1 MKDRRKNKT
10 KRKVLL
16 ALYLAV
22 CLVIIVAAYFHLS
35 RIARNFNTEHLELI
49 TGLYAEKMNDSME
62 YLQNYVQEDIKMI
75 RSMENAQPEEILEQ
89 LEKNLDK
96 TVFGDIGFIMNDGEI
111 YGSSSCAVSDIK
123 KKKLD
128 EAALASDTSFNS
140 DPYQSSRTG
149 NMTMTVFVPVG
160 DTSLVHTLYVSI
172 MIENLPSF
180 FPERMSFIHWL

>member
-62 YLQNYVQEDIKMI
+62 FLYL
-75 RSMENAQPEEILEQ
+75 ILDYSHNHYTF
-89 LEKNLDK
+89 KH
-96 TVFGDIGFIMNDGEI
+96 FG
-111 YGSSSCAVSDIK
+111 V
-123 KKKLD
+123 
-128 EAALASDTSFNS
+128 
-140 DPYQSSRTG
+140 
-149 NMTMTVFVPVG
+149 
-160 DTSLVHTLYVSI
+160 
-172 MIENLPSF
+172 
-180 FPERMSFIHWL
+180 

>member
-1 MKDRRKNKT
+1 M
-10 KRKVLL
+10 V
-16 ALYLAV
+16 
-22 CLVIIVAAYFHLS
+22 AYFHLS

-111 YGSSSCAVSDIK
+111 YGGSSCAVSDIK
-123 KKKLD
+123 RRSWMRRRWLRIRLLTRIIPVQQNWKYD
-128 EAALASDTSFNS
+128 HDRFCASRGYF
-140 DPYQSSRTG
+140 TG
-149 NMTMTVFVPVG
+149 
-160 DTSLVHTLYVSI
+160 SYTLCVDYD
-172 MIENLPSF
+172 
-180 FPERMSFIHWL
+180 

>member
-96 TVFGDIGFIMNDGEI
+96 TVFGDIPISKRRSWMRRRWLRIRLLTRILTSPAELEI
-111 YGSSSCAVSDIK
+111 
-123 KKKLD
+123 
-128 EAALASDTSFNS
+128 
-140 DPYQSSRTG
+140 
-149 NMTMTVFVPVG
+149 
-160 DTSLVHTLYVSI
+160 
-172 MIENLPSF
+172 
-180 FPERMSFIHWL
+180 